1 MDSMSRTLPPP
12 SRQVEPGASAPYHPT
27 PQFVAL
33 MGAMA
38 ALGAMTVDMYLPSL
52 PDVAADLGTS
62 DAAAQF
68 TISGVL
74 IGAALGQIVV
84 GPLSDRFGRRRP
96 ALIGLAVHVVASL
109 LCMIVPAIGPLILLR
124 MLQGVGNSA
133 AGITAMAV
141 IRDRLTGGPAARVLS
156 RLMLVI
162 GLAPLL
168 APTIGGLIAGAAG
181 WRAVFGVLA
190 ALGLALAV
198 VVWRFLPETLPP
210 ERRATEGLGGALRGY
225 RSLLADRHFVAL
237 AVLPGLAMGAL
248 ISYVAGSPF
257 VLRVGYGLSENQFAL
272 IFALNG
278 IGLVLGAQVN
288 AALVRRVAP
297 IRIVRVA
304 LPITLVLA
312 LVLLAVAVTGVGGLL
327 GILVPLW
334 LLLSVLGLIPPNAS
348 AMALARHGE
357 RAGTAAALIG
367 AMQAGVAGLIS
378 PLVGA
383 LGGDAVA
390 MAIAVLVS
398 VASAF
403 AVLAIATPAYRRGF
417 ASVA

>member
-1 MDSMSRTLPPP
+1 
-12 SRQVEPGASAPYHPT
+12 
-27 PQFVAL
+27 
-33 MGAMA
+33 
-38 ALGAMTVDMYLPSL
+38 
-52 PDVAADLGTS
+52 
-62 DAAAQF
+62 
-68 TISGVL
+68 
-74 IGAALGQIVV
+74 
-84 GPLSDRFGRRRP
+84 
-96 ALIGLAVHVVASL
+96 
-109 LCMIVPAIGPLILLR
+109 
-124 MLQGVGNSA
+124 
-133 AGITAMAV
+133 
-141 IRDRLTGGPAARVLS
+141 
-156 RLMLVI
+156 
-162 GLAPLL
+162 
-168 APTIGGLIAGAAG
+168 
-181 WRAVFGVLA
+181 
-190 ALGLALAV
+190 
-198 VVWRFLPETLPP
+198 
-210 ERRATEGLGGALRGY
+210 
-225 RSLLADRHFVAL
+225 
-237 AVLPGLAMGAL
+237 MGAL

-288 AALVRRVAP
+288 AALVKRVAP

-334 LLLSVLGLIPPNAS
+334 FLLSVLGLIPPNAS
-348 AMALARHGE
+348 AMALGRHGE